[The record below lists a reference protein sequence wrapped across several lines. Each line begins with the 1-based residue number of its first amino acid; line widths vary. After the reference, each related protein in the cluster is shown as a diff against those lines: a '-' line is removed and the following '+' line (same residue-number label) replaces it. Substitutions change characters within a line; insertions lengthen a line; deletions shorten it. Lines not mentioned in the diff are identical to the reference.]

1 MYKDILGALH
11 CPICLKK
18 FQLHEQQTERE
29 EVIEGLLVCCNN
41 HRYAVHKGVIDFC
54 SQEQEGMNQ
63 WSELIEDNNYEKLD
77 QKVEAEKTAKERE
90 QQQLHLNSIAE
101 VAAQMEKGYI
111 VDVASGR
118 GMLLTKLAERVKESV
133 HLIATDLSF
142 DILMYDRIKLK
153 KINPKARVSF
163 IACDA
168 TAMPFESSFADMVVS
183 FFGVANMLGIVDKG
197 VKEAARITKENG
209 TFLNGFLVIKEDSKG
224 FELVKQICDEN
235 NMHGAERTYLDEIM
249 RELHEKHFSE
259 VATHEVVVDIRENI
273 ENQMDLLPYQG
284 EWFAYVTYEGKK

>member
-18 FQLHEQQTERE
+18 FQLYEQQTERE
-29 EVIEGLLVCCNN
+29 EVIEGVLVCCNN

-63 WSELIEDNNYEKLD
+63 WSELIENNDYEKLD
-77 QKVEAEKTAKERE
+77 QTVEEKKTVKERE
-90 QQQLHLNSIAE
+90 QQQLHLNSIVE

-249 RELHEKHFSE
+249 RELHEKHFSK
-259 VATHEVVVDIRENI
+259 VVTHEVVVDIRENI